1 MLGPG
6 ILARFLEVA
15 APPDRYGHAWQYNSQ
30 SDRHSKVGCWA
41 VALDLL
47 VECPLLRQHASEG
60 KVILGVN
67 HPMLDFVN
75 NREKALD
82 LVIAKPSGP
91 VGPSADTFKGL
102 VHRFGIILNEGV
114 SAALDSVPDIAIAG
128 VGAPLIALEAKATMT
143 AHSAAKP
150 RLYDELSSSHQAV
163 HGASASAIAIG
174 YVQINAAEKFAS
186 SVSNRYSW
194 DLMPPT
200 INQHKQP
207 KAVLD
212 VLQKIEQLPRRSGA
226 GGIGFDGI
234 GVTVLDLEN
243 MGGPV
248 TVVKGPPAPQ
258 PGNAFHYETMIV
270 RMATEYSS
278 RFANI

>member
-1 MLGPG
+1 MLGPS
-6 ILARFLEVA
+6 ILARFLEIA
-15 APPDRYGHAWQYNSQ
+15 APPDKYGHAWQYNSQ

-47 VECPLLRQHASEG
+47 VECPLLRKHASEG
-60 KVILGVN
+60 KIVLGVN
-67 HPMLDFVN
+67 HPMVDFVN

-82 LVIAKPSGP
+82 LVIAKPTGP
-91 VGPSADTFKGL
+91 VGANPGTFKGL
-102 VHRFGIILNEGV
+102 VHRFGIFLDDGV
-114 SAALDSVPDIAIAG
+114 GAALDAVPDIPIAG

-163 HGASASAIAIG
+163 HGASTAAIAIA
-174 YVQINAAEKFAS
+174 YVQINAATKFAS

-194 DLMPPT
+194 DVLPPT
-200 INQHKQP
+200 INEYKQP

-212 VLQKIEQLPRRSGA
+212 VIQKIEQLPRRSGS

-234 GVTVLDLEN
+234 GITVLDLEN

-248 TVVKGPPAPQ
+248 SVVKGPPAPQ

-270 RMATEYSS
+270 RMATEYAT
-278 RFANI
+278 RFGNL